1 MQANSNRKVA
11 LASGV
16 ALTAIMLLAFPV
28 APVRAQSMA
37 DTPLYDLD
45 STDLRGTTDEGA
57 GYDSAD
63 SYATSNAASATPSPR
78 PGTAPL
84 TGSQDDED
92 SDPLVP
98 TYTPTVAPDPE
109 AADAAE
115 AEDPARATSIDAERA
130 QADREEGRYGR
141 QNLPIST
148 VDGTETAS
156 TPDEDRA
163 TGIRL
168 GTFTLR
174 PTLTEKIAHETESY
188 GGASF
193 DRTYSETTLEGTLE
207 SDWSRHKLTVTGSG
221 TYQKNLSG
229 EGQEEPR
236 ASVDALLDLDFSE
249 TLGGQITAGYDFYR
263 EDRTDPN
270 AIANATAQAG
280 VHTLAGSAA
289 LTKRLGYLRG
299 TATAEVERV
308 LYGDAELAGGGIIS
322 GDDRDAL
329 TTGVRGRIGYEV
341 SPSLIPFLEASLART
356 RYDQQIDSSGFDR
369 SSTTYGLR
377 AGVEL
382 PLGEK
387 LSGEI
392 SAGYL
397 KRDIDDAGLEDI
409 DAFALDGS
417 LAWSPMRGTTVTAA
431 LSTALEASTTA
442 GESGSVVHQ
451 LSLTLERQLRDTVV
465 ARLTGTAAL
474 RNYEGAAAPADQTR
488 LAIAGEVDWSINRY
502 LSLVAD
508 AGYEQTTQSGVA
520 DSDTARVGLG
530 LRLRR

>member
-1 MQANSNRKVA
+1 
-11 LASGV
+11 
-16 ALTAIMLLAFPV
+16 MLLAFPH
-28 APVRAQSMA
+28 APARAQSQA
-37 DTPLYDLD
+37 DTPLYTFG
-45 STDLRGTTDEGA
+45 STDLRGTTEEGS
-57 GYDSAD
+57 GYESAD
-63 SYATSNAASATPSPR
+63 GYAADNTANATPTPR
-78 PGTAPL
+78 PGTASL
-84 TGSQDDED
+84 TGSQDDDE

-98 TYTPTVAPDPE
+98 GYAQTVTPDPD
-109 AADAAE
+109 AADIE
-115 AEDPARATSIDAERA
+115 ETEDPARATSIDAETARA
-130 QADREEGRYGR
+130 DSEDGRYGR

-156 TPDEDRA
+156 TPDADLA

-168 GTFTLR
+168 GTFILR
-174 PTLTEKIAHETESY
+174 PTLTEKVVHETETF

-193 DRTYSETTLEGTLE
+193 DRTYSETTLEGRLE
-207 SDWSRHKLTVTGSG
+207 SDWSRHKLTVTGAG

-249 TLGGQITAGYDFYR
+249 TLGGQLAAGYDFSR

-270 AIANATAQAG
+270 AVANATAQAG
-280 VHTLAGSAA
+280 VHIFSASAG

-299 TATAEVERV
+299 TATAEVSRA
-308 LYGDAELAGGGIIS
+308 LYGDAELAGGGVIS

-341 SPSLIPFLEASLART
+341 SPALIPFLEASLART
-356 RYDQQIDSSGFDR
+356 NYDQEIDSSGFDR

-397 KRDIDDAGLEDI
+397 MRDIDDTGLEDI
-409 DAFALDGS
+409 DAFAVDGS
-417 LAWSPMRGTTVTAA
+417 LAWSPMRGTTLTAA

-442 GESGSVVHQ
+442 GESGSVVRQ
-451 LSLTLERQLRDTVV
+451 LSLTLEHQLRDTVV

-474 RNYEGAAAPADQTR
+474 RNYEGAAAPDDQTR
-488 LAIAGEVDWSINRY
+488 LGITGEVDWSINRY

-520 DSDTARVGLG
+520 DTDTARIGLG
-530 LRLRR
+530 LRVRR